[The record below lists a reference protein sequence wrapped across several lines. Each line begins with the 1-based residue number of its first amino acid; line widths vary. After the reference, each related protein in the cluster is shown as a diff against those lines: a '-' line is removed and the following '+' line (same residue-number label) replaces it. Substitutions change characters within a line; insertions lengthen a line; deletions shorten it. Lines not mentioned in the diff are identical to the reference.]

1 MTQSFDRFCGPGFMG
16 PMGIHGS
23 ENQINAAQYIIIRIG
38 LAAFYA
44 WVRAKHFG
52 CHSVC
57 HSVILEIHFEVIKLE
72 HCVLC
77 SH

>member
-1 MTQSFDRFCGPGFMG
+1 MISPYVGMKSFYFL
-16 PMGIHGS
+16 I
-23 ENQINAAQYIIIRIG
+23 IG
-38 LAAFYA
+38 LAAYYA

-57 HSVILEIHFEVIKLE
+57 QCVCHNGIHFEVIKLE

>member
-23 ENQINAAQYIIIRIG
+23 ENQINAAQYIIICIG

-44 WVRAKHFG
+44 WERAKHFG
-52 CHSVC
+52 CHSV
-57 HSVILEIHFEVIKLE
+57 ILGLHFEVIKFE
-72 HCVLC
+72 HRVLC